1 MHTIVCS
8 RKLLFMF
15 LLKCIEV
22 YVVYK
27 FSFEIVFFFI
37 YWLCFLI
44 FALLIQWENRQM
56 TWFKSENER
65 KEVDA
70 ARAVQHEPYTRL
82 GVLTPPLL
90 PPQGNDNYTGLAAR
104 DTANALEVLA
114 AAVRGVAATTSD
126 ADMQQ
131 RVTAAAADVMDK
143 SANLILEAK
152 KAVNNPN
159 NPDNQTRLAQV
170 RGGGEGREGE
180 GGEGQSTTP
189 TTQITRQGWHRW
201 GGEGRGGRGRGRGS
215 QQPQQPR

>member
-1 MHTIVCS
+1 
-8 RKLLFMF
+8 
-15 LLKCIEV
+15 
-22 YVVYK
+22 
-27 FSFEIVFFFI
+27 
-37 YWLCFLI
+37 
-44 FALLIQWENRQM
+44 M
-56 TWFKSENER
+56 TPFKSENER
-65 KEVDA
+65 REVDA
-70 ARAVQHEPYTRL
+70 ARAVQHEPYTRPA
-82 GVLTPPLL
+82 VLMPPPPLL

-189 TTQITRQGWHRW
+189 TTPITRQGWHR
-201 GGEGRGGRGRGRGS
+201 
-215 QQPQQPR
+215 